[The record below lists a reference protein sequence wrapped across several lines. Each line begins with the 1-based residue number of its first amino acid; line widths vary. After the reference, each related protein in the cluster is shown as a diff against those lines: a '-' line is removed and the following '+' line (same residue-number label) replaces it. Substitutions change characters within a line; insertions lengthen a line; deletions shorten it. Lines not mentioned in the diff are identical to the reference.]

1 MYPSYCLRDRAATQ
15 FAWSAAGEERG
26 NGETHALE
34 IGDLDRRVRVDLL
47 VTRRLARGVA
57 VEELEEDVFAQDLG
71 AAWFASASNTCSSRE
86 GRSVGQS
93 VSRAVSR
100 ASVGQPAS
108 QQSGHQSVG
117 LDEARST
124 HKR

>member
-93 VSRAVSR
+93 GSQSGVGRSASQPAVRPSVSRT
-100 ASVGQPAS
+100 G
-108 QQSGHQSVG
+108 
-117 LDEARST
+117 RST
-124 HKR
+124 